1 MNQFTESVTSDPS
14 GPAGRNLS
22 ISRPVTLRLAEPK
35 GYDWPAMGGAP
46 LYPRF
51 AAPRLAEALTDSLVV
66 LIHGLRRSGAS
77 FGDGFFAL
85 SIRYLWEPM
94 S

>member
-1 MNQFTESVTSDPS
+1 MSGVTESVTCDPS

-22 ISRPVTLRLAEPK
+22 IGRPVTLRLAEPK
-35 GYDWPAMGGAP
+35 SYDWPAMGGAP

-77 FGDGFFAL
+77 FGDGLFAVP
-85 SIRYLWEPM
+85 IRCLWEPV